1 LVGSFKKSKTC
12 YSLLGLIKME
22 MQKLKKEFEDLKKR
36 FKFFYTCEKCG
47 SIYGSDYKD
56 DSWLCALCESK

>member
-1 LVGSFKKSKTC
+1 
-12 YSLLGLIKME
+12 ME